1 MEVQDTK
8 GRILDAAE
16 KLFARKGFHGASLRG
31 ITMEAGVNLAAVNYH
46 FGSKNAL
53 IEAIFERRLLP
64 LNKERFARL
73 AAVQERATRE
83 GRQPLPEEIL
93 RAFVEPT
100 LLFRHSSPGA
110 QHFVTL
116 VGRFFIDE
124 DETFRTI
131 FLRHIGPLLHQV
143 HLMLCQAL
151 PLIDGEILLWR
162 LHFVLGALSHVMLLN
177 GRIQIAGRELRP
189 CGDSQTCTE
198 ILIPFFTAGM
208 EAACN

>member
-8 GRILDAAE
+8 ARILDAAE
-16 KLFARKGFHGASLRG
+16 KLFARKGFHGTSLRG

-64 LNKERFARL
+64 LNQERFARL
-73 AAVQERATRE
+73 AAVQELTTRE
-83 GRQPLPEEIL
+83 GRLPQPVEVL

-100 LLFRHSSPGA
+100 LFRHSSPGTE
-110 QHFVTL
+110 HFVTL

-124 DETFRTI
+124 DETFRAI
-131 FLRHIGPLLHQV
+131 FLRHIGPLLQKMHF
-143 HLMLCQAL
+143 LLCQSL
-151 PLIDGEILLWR
+151 PGIDGEVLLWR

-177 GRIQIAGRELRP
+177 GRVQLAGRELMP
-189 CGDSQTCTE
+189 CGDSNCSE
-198 ILIPFFTAGM
+198 ILLAFLTAGM
-208 EAACN
+208 GAPCN